1 MTNLPRLMAVA
12 AALTL
17 LADVG
22 QAFARTH
29 DADAPVIEHTQGGD
43 ALQALPRLPAAQRK
57 VVTIYTFRSGV
68 AGVQNAAATDMFANA
83 LMQSGAFLVAERAQG
98 ADVTAERGLNTT
110 GTQGTILPAQLIF
123 EGVISE
129 SNVAQDAHQN
139 AVSIGGLTLNGAS
152 QTGKIAIDV
161 RVVDPATGLVLDS
174 LVVSKVVRSTTH
186 GVSGLGA
193 FATSVAAAR
202 GYAIPLAPD
211 VATQSTHA
219 DGVDEALRACIDAAV
234 LELVTRYG
242 GAN

>member
-1 MTNLPRLMAVA
+1 MTHLPRLMAVA

-22 QAFARTH
+22 QALARTH
-29 DADAPVIEHTQGGD
+29 DDAPVIEHSQGAD
-43 ALQALPRLPAAQRK
+43 ALQALPRLPAAERK

-68 AGVQNAAATDMFANA
+68 VGVQNAAATDMFVGA
-83 LMQSGAFLVAERAQG
+83 LMQSGAFLVAERQQG
-98 ADVTAERGLNTT
+98 ADVAAERGLNTT
-110 GTQGTILPAQLIF
+110 GAQGAIVPAQLIF

-129 SNVAQDAHQN
+129 SNPAQDAHQN
-139 AVSIGGLTLNGAS
+139 AVSFGGLTLNGAS

-193 FATSVAAAR
+193 LASNVAASR

-211 VATQSTHA
+211 VYTQSTHA
-219 DGVDEALRACIDAAV
+219 DGVDEALRECIDAAV
-234 LELVTRYG
+234 LELVKRYG
-242 GAN
+242 R